1 MDKEKIMNGDALSL
15 YEIFKESKEAQNME
29 DEINDA
35 IGRLQDKMIY
45 TNLSSYQKD
54 FAKIE
59 SLIYL
64 RKNLEFYFY
73 QFLPFFIKKTILNS
87 KKELDIN
94 DSVTFRHIF
103 YCYPGGHRLFEAE
116 DKLIYCL
123 PAQINGKAFVF
134 HLKKFITQ
142 YELGKMDRRIPDN
155 EYEYNV
161 RIHTTLKD
169 LIYACYIGQEWVKS
183 LGEEC
188 IDILSDYYSEE
199 QLASFKK
206 TLHR

>member
-1 MDKEKIMNGDALSL
+1 
-15 YEIFKESKEAQNME
+15 
-29 DEINDA
+29 
-35 IGRLQDKMIY
+35 
-45 TNLSSYQKD
+45 
-54 FAKIE
+54 
-59 SLIYL
+59 
-64 RKNLEFYFY
+64 
-73 QFLPFFIKKTILNS
+73 
-87 KKELDIN
+87 
-94 DSVTFRHIF
+94 
-103 YCYPGGHRLFEAE
+103 
-116 DKLIYCL
+116 
-123 PAQINGKAFVF
+123 
-134 HLKKFITQ
+134 
-142 YELGKMDRRIPDN
+142 MDRRIPDN